1 MHPFHGLSQEHPMDH
16 IERFE
21 DLISS
26 NKAEGVSY
34 DYLPCKLFPYSLVG
48 KASSWLKQLK
58 PGSLTTWKEIKVAF
72 LNNFYNDARSEELR
86 MKISTFSQ
94 EATEAFKAVWIRFRG
109 YQRDCPHHGFSEVQ
123 LLGIFFRGVDWHYQ
137 MALDAA
143 SNGNFMS
150 RYPEDATMLIDS
162 LASSISTKSVD
173 IARKTQVQYVAQV
186 ESLATSEKMDQ
197 QRYMSF
203 NQQSIH
209 QKPVQQTK
217 SFIQNHASST
227 QIHPPPE
234 TTRKIESL
242 LEQILKGQ
250 EKQTTDFDHK
260 LVALSDDMNRK
271 IQILNNRIKQ
281 LTTNKEDVR
290 AIELRSG
297 KQLNPVLQRE
307 LPAAKIVN
315 LEENDVAVF
324 ADQTPVST
332 DTASCRSTPA
342 MTDTTERDSVDRH
355 QQGVDRHQPCPNLG
369 IRQNPISAAA
379 KVTKPKVPFPKS
391 PRKSK
396 HELEDARCKDM
407 MDKLIVEMPLID
419 VVKSSPMIRQ
429 FVKRMV
435 TKDMLTE
442 KAVMTMSTQVND
454 IIQNKIPQKLPDPG
468 SFVLNCGIF
477 TRVLI
482 NACAILVLVST

>member
-1 MHPFHGLSQEHPMDH
+1 
-16 IERFE
+16 
-21 DLISS
+21 
-26 NKAEGVSY
+26 
-34 DYLPCKLFPYSLVG
+34 
-48 KASSWLKQLK
+48 
-58 PGSLTTWKEIKVAF
+58 
-72 LNNFYNDARSEELR
+72 
-86 MKISTFSQ
+86 MKISIFSQ
-94 EATEAFKAVWIRFRG
+94 EAAEAFKAAWIRFRG

-123 LLGIFFRGVDWHYQ
+123 LLGLFFKGVDWRYQ

-186 ESLATSEKMDQ
+186 DSLATSEKMDQ

-203 NQQSIH
+203 NQQSTH
-209 QKPVQQTK
+209 QKLAQETT

-227 QIHPPPE
+227 QAHPPPD
-234 TTRKIESL
+234 TTRTIQSM

-260 LVALSDDMNRK
+260 LVALSDDMNGK
-271 IQILNNRIKQ
+271 IQILNNRIEQ

-324 ADQTPVST
+324 TFYRP
-332 DTASCRSTPA
+332 DT
-342 MTDTTERDSVDRH
+342 SVDRH
-355 QQGVDRHQPCPNLG
+355 YWV
-369 IRQNPISAAA
+369 
-379 KVTKPKVPFPKS
+379 
-391 PRKSK
+391 
-396 HELEDARCKDM
+396 
-407 MDKLIVEMPLID
+407 LID
-419 VVKSSPMIRQ
+419 TSHDRYN
-429 FVKRMV
+429 R
-435 TKDMLTE
+435 T
-442 KAVMTMSTQVND
+442 
-454 IIQNKIPQKLPDPG
+454 
-468 SFVLNCGIF
+468 
-477 TRVLI
+477 
-482 NACAILVLVST
+482 